1 MGQYPILQIHSQF
14 CVQSHLISYTTY
26 NVIHTAPDIS
36 ELNELV
42 GSQIT
47 SQWELF
53 GAQVRLN
60 PNDLE
65 MLRSENAQVRFY
77 HLFVQW
83 KRTQCSDFS
92 WDAVIKVL
100 QSQTINQPTLAE
112 RVLRH
117 LENSTMKTDSC
128 P

>member
-1 MGQYPILQIHSQF
+1 M
-14 CVQSHLISYTTY
+14 
-26 NVIHTAPDIS
+26 IHTVPDIS

-65 MLRSENAQVRFY
+65 MLRSEDAQVRFY

-100 QSQTINQPTLAE
+100 QSQTINQPILANK
-112 RVLRH
+112 VLRH

>member
-1 MGQYPILQIHSQF
+1 ML
-14 CVQSHLISYTTY
+14 
-26 NVIHTAPDIS
+26 HTAPDIS
-36 ELNELV
+36 ELNDLV

-53 GAQVRLN
+53 GAQVGLT

-65 MLRSENAQVRFY
+65 VLRNENAQVRFY

-83 KRTQCSDFS
+83 KRTLCSDFT

-100 QSQTINQPTLAE
+100 QSNTINQPILAN

-117 LENSTMKTDSC
+117 LENSTLNTDSTC
-128 P
+128 KYFSNISNIIIMPY